1 MTVGHWLMTQG
12 SKGIEYG
19 CNTVHY
25 VEFGKSGNLR
35 ARVVN
40 TQWIVNQLIQTFTL
54 RIYEMD

>member
-1 MTVGHWLMTQG
+1 MTQG

-19 CNTVHY
+19 CNTVHD
-25 VEFGKSGNLR
+25 VKFGKSGNLS

-40 TQWIVNQLIQTFTL
+40 TQWIVNQLIQAFTL